1 MVKTVLNDIETAKLK
16 ISCFIIDKN
25 NWAYKIKGYET
36 FALVQEMVNNMFAT
50 LAQNNISTFNPYN
63 I

>member
-1 MVKTVLNDIETAKLK
+1 MESKAAK
-16 ISCFIIDKN
+16 
-25 NWAYKIKGYET
+25 T

>member
-1 MVKTVLNDIETAKLK
+1 MKTKATK
-16 ISCFIIDKN
+16 
-25 NWAYKIKGYET
+25 T

-63 I
+63 V